1 MRCDIIS
8 AQAGPL
14 SQYSYKIKNLGMRDL
29 ASLKWDSHKPGWP
42 ASHMNANSKMYEND
56 VRDRDL
62 ASCLVNW
69 RVRLI
74 RTGPKY
80 DTHFQKLL
88 VVIKFVRSRQPGQV
102 SGVQMNCVVP
112 RFLFQCIFCF

>member
-8 AQAGPL
+8 TQAGPL
-14 SQYSYKIKNLGMRDL
+14 SQCSYKIMNLGMRDL

-56 VRDRDL
+56 VRDTISPL
-62 ASCLVNW
+62 AWLTG

-74 RTGPKY
+74 
-80 DTHFQKLL
+80 
-88 VVIKFVRSRQPGQV
+88 
-102 SGVQMNCVVP
+102 
-112 RFLFQCIFCF
+112 